1 MVIAAVVIVLLL
13 LALPAI
19 PVGIGLGYAWVK
31 SRHSRIENAGPHR
44 PAIGGGTSA

>member
-1 MVIAAVVIVLLL
+1 MIIAALVIVLLL

-31 SRHSRIENAGPHR
+31 SRHLRVENAGPHL
-44 PAIGGGTSA
+44 PPIGGGHSA